1 MKNPCFIKSN
11 FIFRW
16 SGPNVDYLDFYS
28 NHSNVIPNLPFK
40 IRFYLWLKSIFLT
53 LYLFLK
59 MKMMLAF
66 LKPTKTISFGHF
78 CFNQTVKHY
87 WFAVVVRCW
96 VLWFDLIQTL
106 LQDSWAY
113 FDKMVRSK
121 TIRYYTINQWIN
133 KVCQIFLGAS
143 RRLKKKLLK
152 NFNNGLNNYEMIR
165 FRNIYY
171 FNILIETFPY
181 NFTRIWFN
189 IIYLVPRNVEN
200 NNRP

>member
-1 MKNPCFIKSN
+1 MIDFLDELGHFKQNIFNISKCNSFTFYSNRPIIILRLALMKNPCFIKSN

-16 SGPNVDYLDFYS
+16 SGPKVDYLDFYS

-143 RRLKKKLLK
+143 RRLKK
-152 NFNNGLNNYEMIR
+152 
-165 FRNIYY
+165 
-171 FNILIETFPY
+171 TFKK
-181 NFTRIWFN
+181 FQ
-189 IIYLVPRNVEN
+189 
-200 NNRP
+200 